1 MVMDACIQD
10 CTPRTTSVFSHK
22 NLRLE
27 STLEELSLYDFQVD
41 MDQAGIVLAKMFE
54 TNPTLPGVILNH
66 DCQFI
71 GMISRRRFLEYLS
84 RPYGRELF
92 LPRSIRALY
101 KFSQI
106 DLLILPGNTLIVNAA
121 RLAIMRSPEQIY
133 EPIVVQISDS
143 DYRLLDTQQL
153 LIVQSYIHQLATQLL
168 QEQTQSQL
176 RQTEKLVSLGKMVA
190 GVAHE
195 IRNPVGCIVGNT
207 HCLSQY
213 YEDIMQ
219 LINAYE
225 RELITPRETIE
236 QLKEDIDWE
245 FLKND
250 GLQMLKSIQVSA
262 EQLSH
267 LVNSLRTFSRI
278 DNRQKQEMDIHE
290 CLDSTLMI
298 IKNRL
303 KIGIDVIKNYGNLP
317 KFLGYSGLLS
327 QVFMNLLANAID
339 ALEETASHHPNAA
352 KIWISTHVADSFPSP
367 LRPLIIPPPN
377 NLEFSQ
383 NSPASEASSTSS
395 QNKYIVIR
403 ITDNGSGI
411 PKEIQNRIFDNFFT
425 TKSAEKGTGLGLAIS
440 HEIIHEKHNG
450 CLHLLS
456 TPGVGTEFEIVLPLI

>member
-1 MVMDACIQD
+1 MDACIED
-10 CTPRTTSVFSHK
+10 CTPPSASVFSHTH
-22 NLRLE
+22 LRLE
-27 STLEELSLYDFQVD
+27 STLQELSLYDFQVD
-41 MDQAGIVLAKMFE
+41 LDQAGMVLAKMFE

-101 KFSQI
+101 KFSQV
-106 DLLILPGNTLIVNAA
+106 DLLILPGNTLIVDAA

-133 EPIVVQISDS
+133 EPIIVQISDS

-153 LIVQSYIHQLATQLL
+153 LIVHSYIHQLATELL
-168 QEQTQSQL
+168 QAQTQAQL
-176 RQTEKLVSLGKMVA
+176 RQTEKLASLGKMVA

-207 HCLSQY
+207 HCLTQY

-225 RELITPRETIE
+225 QELITPRSTIE

-245 FLKND
+245 FLKTD
-250 GLQMLKSIQVSA
+250 GLEMLKSIQVSA
-262 EQLSH
+262 EQLNH
-267 LVNSLRTFSRI
+267 LVNSLRTFSHM
-278 DNRQKQEMDIHE
+278 DNRQRREMDIHE
-290 CLDSTLMI
+290 CLDSTLI
-298 IKNRL
+298 ILKNRL
-303 KIGIDVIKNYGNLP
+303 KVGIEVIKNYGNLP
-317 KFLGYSGLLS
+317 KFSGYSGLLS

-339 ALEETASHHPNAA
+339 ALEETANHHPNAA
-352 KIWISTHVADSFPSP
+352 KIWISTHVADSCPSQ
-367 LRPLIIPPPN
+367 LRSLIIPPPN
-377 NLEFSQ
+377 YLEYSQ
-383 NSPASEASSTSS
+383 NTQASEAAPTP
-395 QNKYIVIR
+395 QTQYIVIR
-403 ITDNGSGI
+403 ITDNGPGI

-440 HEIIHEKHNG
+440 HEIIYEKHSG

-456 TPGVGTEFEIVLPLI
+456 TNGVGTEFEIVLPLI

>member
-1 MVMDACIQD
+1 MVMDASIED

-22 NLRLE
+22 NLCLE

-106 DLLILPGNTLIVNAA
+106 DLLILPENTLIVDAA

-298 IKNRL
+298 LKNRL

-352 KIWISTHVADSFPSP
+352 KIWISTHVADSCPSP
-367 LRPLIIPPPN
+367 GRPLIIPPPN

-383 NSPASEASSTSS
+383 NSAASEASSTSS

-411 PKEIQNRIFDNFFT
+411 PKEIQHRIFDNFFT

>member
-1 MVMDACIQD
+1 MNVCIED
-10 CTPRTTSVFSHK
+10 CTPRSASVFSRS

-27 STLEELSLYDFQVD
+27 STLQELSLYDFQVD
-41 MDQAGIVLAKMFE
+41 LDQVGMVLAKMFE
-54 TNPTLPGVILNH
+54 TNPTIPGVILNH
-66 DCQFI
+66 DSQFI
-71 GMISRRRFLEYLS
+71 GMISRRRFLEHLS

-101 KFSQI
+101 KLSQVE
-106 DLLILPGNTLIVNAA
+106 LLILPGDTLIVDAA

-133 EPIVVQISDS
+133 EPIIVQISES

-153 LIVQSYIHQLATQLL
+153 LIVQSFIHQLATELL

-176 RQTEKLVSLGKMVA
+176 MQTEKLASLGQMVA

-207 HCLSQY
+207 HCLTQY

-225 RELITPRETIE
+225 QELITPRPSIE
-236 QLKEDIDWE
+236 ELKEDIDWE

-250 GLQMLKSIQVSA
+250 GLQMLKSIQVSS
-262 EQLSH
+262 EQLKH
-267 LVNSLRTFSRI
+267 LVNSLRTFSHME
-278 DNRQKQEMDIHE
+278 NKQRRETDIHE
-290 CLDSTLMI
+290 CLDSTLI
-298 IKNRL
+298 ILKNRL
-303 KIGIDVIKNYGNLP
+303 KVGIDVIKSYGNLP

-339 ALEETASHHPNAA
+339 ALEETANHSPNTA
-352 KIWISTHVADSFPSP
+352 KIWISTHVADSCPSQ
-367 LRPLIIPPPN
+367 LRSLIIPPKNNPEYPQNTESSEDPSTPN
-377 NLEFSQ
+377 SQ
-383 NSPASEASSTSS
+383 
-395 QNKYIVIR
+395 YIVIR
-403 ITDNGSGI
+403 ITDNGPGI

-440 HEIIHEKHNG
+440 HQIIYEKHGG

-456 TPGVGTEFEIVLPLI
+456 TPGIGTEFEIVLPLI